1 MDMIARSMTYPEDA
15 AQSRDL
21 YARARKSLPG
31 GNTRTTVYMK
41 PFPIYAARGEGCRVW
56 DVDGVAR
63 IDCINN
69 FTALIHGHAHP
80 TLVQA
85 AQAQLAL
92 GTAFGLPTE
101 SEIALAELIRDRVGS
116 VAQVRF
122 CNSGTEAVMM
132 AIKAARAHTGR
143 PKIAKVEGAYH
154 GSYDHAEVSLDPSPL
169 NWGSNHPRTVPY
181 ARGTPQSVLADVVVL
196 PFNDPVGASALVR
209 EAGGDLAA
217 VLIDPMPNRAGLV
230 PASQD
235 YVDALQEA
243 ARAVGALVIF
253 DEVICFRLGFRGA
266 QALWRAE
273 PDLTAFGKIIGGG
286 FPVGAVGGNASI
298 MAVFDPSIGKPPLP
312 HGGTFSANPMSMSA
326 GLAAMHLL
334 DEAAFERLDEI
345 GEYVREGLRKSLSDA
360 GLPGSVTGAG
370 SLLKIHLVDHEVT
383 DYRSAYPTA
392 EEAHLLETLHRGLL
406 NHGVLA
412 AGNGLLAL
420 STPMRQA
427 DMDAVIKAF
436 ADSLTHIA
444 G

>member
-1 MDMIARSMTYPEDA
+1 
-15 AQSRDL
+15 
-21 YARARKSLPG
+21 
-31 GNTRTTVYMK
+31 
-41 PFPIYAARGEGCRVW
+41 
-56 DVDGVAR
+56 
-63 IDCINN
+63 
-69 FTALIHGHAHP
+69 
-80 TLVQA
+80 
-85 AQAQLAL
+85 
-92 GTAFGLPTE
+92 
-101 SEIALAELIRDRVGS
+101 
-116 VAQVRF
+116 
-122 CNSGTEAVMM
+122 
-132 AIKAARAHTGR
+132 
-143 PKIAKVEGAYH
+143 
-154 GSYDHAEVSLDPSPL
+154 
-169 NWGSNHPRTVPY
+169 
-181 ARGTPQSVLADVVVL
+181 
-196 PFNDPVGASALVR
+196 
-209 EAGGDLAA
+209 
-217 VLIDPMPNRAGLV
+217 MPNRAGLV

-298 MAVFDPSIGKPPLP
+298 MAVFDPSIGKPALP

-345 GEYVREGLRKSLSDA
+345 GENAREGLRKNLSDA

-370 SLLKIHLVDHEVT
+370 SLLKIHLVDREVT